1 MSKYDFSKISDLS
14 EEDYNN
20 NDVYIENDILA
31 KSKYIPFSKDYAE
44 MLSKWDIDGVYLDKS
59 SNTEIASNKVEYD
72 FDTFLNE
79 YKMFSKIYFNCV
91 DKMKTTVLNFK
102 KTNFAQKSEFNAIVD
117 NLHDISTHNSTSI
130 LNILNI
136 QTYKKETEFYVRLV
150 NVSMISMM
158 IANSLKLDD
167 EQIRKIGVGG
177 ILYDIGMI
185 KVPDNILNKFGS
197 LSQDE
202 YVDMK
207 KHTVY
212 GYKIIKNILRLD
224 EETALIA
231 LTHHEYYSG
240 NGYPRNLS
248 ENQIG
253 IYARIVSIAQ
263 AMEGM
268 LRNFNVHFRSR
279 ISLSEAIREIMRDS
293 PSKFD
298 PRIVKVFVNVISL
311 YPVGSIVI
319 LNDNRRGMVFFT
331 NRNYPMRPLIKIVS
345 DVDENFIKDGESLNL
360 LDYRDVYIKQIE
372 TNPIFLKHA
381 QEEFFGANFMVES

>member
-1 MSKYDFSKISDLS
+1 MPKYDFFKTSDLS

-20 NDVYIENDILA
+20 KDVYLENDILA

-44 MLSKWDIDGVYLDKS
+44 MLSKWDIHGVYLDKN
-59 SNTEIASNKVEYD
+59 SNTDIANNSIEYD

-91 DKMKTTVLNFK
+91 ETTKTTILNFK
-102 KTNFAQKSEFNAIVD
+102 KTNFAQKSDFNTIVN
-117 NLHDISTHNSTSI
+117 NLYDMSTHNSTSI

-158 IANSLKLDD
+158 IANSLKLDN
-167 EQIRKIGVGG
+167 EQIRQIGLGG
-177 ILYDIGMI
+177 LLYDIGMI
-185 KVPDNILNKFGS
+185 KIPENILNKFGS
-197 LSQDE
+197 LSKDE

-212 GYKIIKNILRLD
+212 GYKIIKNILRFD
-224 EETALIA
+224 EEIAVVALS
-231 LTHHEYYSG
+231 HHEYYSG
-240 NGYPRNLS
+240 KGYPRSLS
-248 ENQIG
+248 ESQIDV
-253 IYARIVSIAQ
+253 YSRIVAIAQ

-268 LRNFNVHFRSR
+268 LRNFNVHFRTR
-279 ISLSEAIREIMRDS
+279 ISLSEAIREIMRES

-319 LNDNRRGMVFFT
+319 LNDNRRGLVFFT

-345 DVDENFIKDGESLNL
+345 DADESFVKDGESINL

-381 QEEFFGANFMVES
+381 QEEFFGVDFMLEL